1 MALYR
6 CPTAISATE
15 GASPLEGFCAS
26 LCPELPATRA
36 ASASALMSLLVRI
49 LFSLLFVTWR
59 FPSQYPSALFQPVHV
74 PTDPLDLVLLVCN
87 LRPHETKPGSG
98 SLFHFALLLF
108 AFFVDFFGPPHF
120 GRSICKACGGFGLA
134 RGW

>member
-59 FPSQYPSALFQPVHV
+59 FPSLPASPRHDRLAPAHAPGLRLLSGFSAITSRPFSRRKR
-74 PTDPLDLVLLVCN
+74 PLE
-87 LRPHETKPGSG
+87 RQHW
-98 SLFHFALLLF
+98 
-108 AFFVDFFGPPHF
+108 
-120 GRSICKACGGFGLA
+120 R
-134 RGW
+134 RQ